1 VYHGQGG
8 FDYVSVYNMPSWL
21 RKYYIKKIIDYNK
34 DEGAENAS
42 KQAHAQHSQN
52 KDTIL
57 RPAIKPPQ
65 N

>member
-1 VYHGQGG
+1 
-8 FDYVSVYNMPSWL
+8 MPSWL
-21 RKYYIKKIIDYNK
+21 RKYYIKKIIDYN
-34 DEGAENAS
+34 DDQGAKNAQ
-42 KQAHAQHSQN
+42 KQAQEQAN

>member
-1 VYHGQGG
+1 
-8 FDYVSVYNMPSWL
+8 MPSWL

-34 DEGAENAS
+34 DQGAENGRTQ
-42 KQAHAQHSQN
+42 QAIQQQK

>member
-1 VYHGQGG
+1 
-8 FDYVSVYNMPSWL
+8 MPSWL

-34 DEGAENAS
+34 DDGAENAS
-42 KQAHAQHSQN
+42 QQAHAQHSQN
-52 KDTIL
+52 KDSIL